1 MEYLRHM
8 LSRAGAQGFTKL
20 TKVLTVVKGATEGLT
35 ISPGLTS
42 SDAMLKAAGTDYFSY
57 RFDTWYKKLD
67 DEARAATN
75 ELMFS
80 GGDAQRFCDRMQKA
94 ADAVKADSFIQKFSR

>member
-1 MEYLRHM
+1 
-8 LSRAGAQGFTKL
+8 
-20 TKVLTVVKGATEGLT
+20 
-35 ISPGLTS
+35 
-42 SDAMLKAAGTDYFSY
+42 MLKAAGQDYFSF

-80 GGDAQRFCDRMQKA
+80 GGDADRFCTRMQKV
-94 ADAVKADSFIQKFSR
+94 ADAVKKDPSIQKFTR

>member
-1 MEYLRHM
+1 M
-8 LSRAGAQGFTKL
+8 LSKEGAKGFTEL
-20 TKVLTVVKGATEGLT
+20 TKVLTVVQGATEGLT

-42 SDAMLKAAGTDYFSY
+42 SEAMLKAAGSDYFAY
-57 RFDTWYKKLD
+57 RWDTWYKKLD

-80 GGDAQRFCDRMQKA
+80 GGDATKFVTRMQKA
-94 ADAVKADSFIQKFSR
+94 ADAVKKDPSIEKFKR